1 MPVSRA
7 RKEELV
13 AQYVHSLNECDGLI
27 IVHTQGLSVPQI
39 QGMRAAVREQNGQYI
54 VAKNTLMRQALEQ
67 ANWVIP
73 EDLLVGPV
81 AIIFGR
87 DNMPGV
93 AKAVFKHMADEG
105 FAEKMSV
112 AGGIMSGDVL
122 DAQQMEAV
130 SNLPTLDELRAQI
143 AGLMMSPAQ
152 GIVNVMNQA
161 TGGVVNVL
169 QAYLDKHEEGDKA

>member
-13 AQYVHSLNECDGLI
+13 TQYVEILNECDGLV
-27 IVHTQGLSVPQI
+27 IVHTQGLGVPQI
-39 QGMRAAVREQNGQYI
+39 EGLRAAVREHNGRYL
-54 VAKNTLMRQALEQ
+54 VAKNTLMRNALEQ

-73 EDLLVGPV
+73 EDLLEGPV

-93 AKAVFKHMADEG
+93 AKAVFKHIEDEE
-105 FAEKMSV
+105 FAERMRV
-112 AGGIMSGDVL
+112 TGGIMSGNVL
-122 DAQQMEAV
+122 DAAQVEAV
-130 SNLPTLDELRAQI
+130 SKLPTLDELRAQI

-152 GIVNVMNQA
+152 SIVDVLNQA

-169 QAYLDKHEEGDKA
+169 QAYVDKHEEGGGE